1 MTGEKPYDEGVSTG
15 CSSLDRLLNGGFS
28 RREVSQ
34 IYGPPASGKTNICL
48 QTSVEV
54 ARDGG
59 EAVFV
64 DTEGVSPERFRQ
76 IAPDEETARR
86 IRLKEVY
93 DFDEQ
98 EQAVADVE
106 NVVEAV
112 DLVVV
117 DSATGL
123 YRVEEDASS
132 RRSGDG
138 DDSPLQRLSRQ
149 IVHLTSLARRYD
161 VAVVVTNQVYTD
173 PDMEEYRALGGNAME
188 HWTKTILRLE
198 RLDAGRRRAVVEKSQ
213 SSAEDRAAEFRITAS
228 GVEPPE
234 DDGDD
239 PPGDGAAAEN
249 QDAGGERVEPSDED
263 TSPGAEGEG
272 FGVSGDDENKTN
284 NTSV

>member
-1 MTGEKPYDEGVSTG
+1 MPREAPYDDRLSTG
-15 CSSLDRLLNGGFS
+15 CSSLDALLNGGFS

-34 IYGPPASGKTNICL
+34 LYGPPGAGKTNVCL
-48 QTSVEV
+48 QTAVEV
-54 ARDGG
+54 AGDGG

-86 IRLKEVY
+86 IRIKEVF

-106 NVVEAV
+106 GVVDDV

-123 YRVEEDASS
+123 YRVEEEEA
-132 RRSGDG
+132 GDRG
-138 DDSPLQRLSRQ
+138 HEREDSPLQRLSRQ

-173 PDMEEYRALGGNAME
+173 PEREEYSGLGGNAME
-188 HWTKTILRLE
+188 HWTKTIVRLE
-198 RLDAGRRRAVVEKSQ
+198 RLGGERRRAVVEKSQ
-213 SSAEDRAAEFRITAS
+213 SSADGRSAEFRITAT
-228 GVEPPE
+228 GVEAPDVSATSE
-234 DDGDD
+234 QEGR
-239 PPGDGAAAEN
+239 GGAAQDDVAE
-249 QDAGGERVEPSDED
+249 
-263 TSPGAEGEG
+263 TSEQPE
-272 FGVSGDDENKTN
+272 DDENKTN